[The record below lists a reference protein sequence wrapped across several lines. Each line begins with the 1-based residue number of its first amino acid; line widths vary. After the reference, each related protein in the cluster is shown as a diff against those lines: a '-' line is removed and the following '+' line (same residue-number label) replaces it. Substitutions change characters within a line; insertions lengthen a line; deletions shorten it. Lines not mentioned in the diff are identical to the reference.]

1 MGAVA
6 LITGS
11 TVGAGMLALPAVS
24 APAGIVPT
32 SAGLVAIWG
41 LLTLDALLIAEVNL
55 AALAARRSRSA
66 TDSQPSAGAAPAE
79 GGIVTLRQMAEFS
92 LGKAGK
98 ALTLVYLAL
107 AYSLLTAYCTKAAEV
122 LDYFAGGGL
131 PPLVGAGL
139 FCGAV
144 GGLLYKEG
152 TRTIDSLNQ
161 GLTTVLLA
169 LFAFI
174 LTAGASHSALPAAL
188 AAGPAGLAALRPCD
202 WGALEPAVPI
212 MFLALVYH
220 DLVPVIVSYL
230 GGDRRAIRS
239 AIVLGSL
246 VPLTMF
252 LSWEAVALSLLPAG
266 LADAADS
273 ATLLQASLALG
284 AEGGGSPGAALAAVP
299 AVLGPADALLGGV
312 QAAGGVPSGAAAASL
327 DAMAAGGG
335 FVDAS
340 VVGVPRAVDPL
351 QIFVRRAGPLV
362 GAVVEGFSFLAVM
375 TSFIGT
381 TLSLSETLRHEVP
394 PLLAEAGK
402 LVQRFAGA
410 DIPSETDDELA
421 CLAGSEPCDVAAAV
435 GGVPRREGSEGPAAL
450 GGDERAVALLL
461 TLCPPLALAASNPDS
476 FLGALEIA
484 GGYFMTLLYGILPP
498 LMAWQLREKL
508 QGQPTKAGQAAI
520 GSGAADQLPGA
531 PALQPV
537 QQQRLP
543 AAREGGAPPPPARPE
558 QQPWWRQQHEEMV
571 PGGLPVLASMFSVA
585 CLIEISRLAADAG
598 LTGGSGNAALQG
610 AIQAA
615 LHSPA
620 AASEAMMALLQAAPL

>member
-1 MGAVA
+1 M
-6 LITGS
+6 LLPGS
-11 TVGAGMLALPAVS
+11 RTSGGRSGRRREGGS
-24 APAGIVPT
+24 AAAAATAPP
-32 SAGLVAIWG
+32 
-41 LLTLDALLIAEVNL
+41 LT
-55 AALAARRSRSA
+55 AALRSPPAA
-66 TDSQPSAGAAPAE
+66 TAPN
-79 GGIVTLRQMAEFS
+79 
-92 LGKAGK
+92 
-98 ALTLVYLAL
+98 
-107 AYSLLTAYCTKAAEV
+107 
-122 LDYFAGGGL
+122 
-131 PPLVGAGL
+131 P
-139 FCGAV
+139 
-144 GGLLYKEG
+144 
-152 TRTIDSLNQ
+152 Q

-230 GGDRRAIRS
+230 GGAARSMPWRAASVAVGPRRTAQTYSTHAGCCASLVARPRLARLRRS

-381 TLSLSETLRHEVP
+381 TLSLSGE
-394 PLLAEAGK
+394 
-402 LVQRFAGA
+402 
-410 DIPSETDDELA
+410 
-421 CLAGSEPCDVAAAV
+421 
-435 GGVPRREGSEGPAAL
+435 
-450 GGDERAVALLL
+450 
-461 TLCPPLALAASNPDS
+461 
-476 FLGALEIA
+476 
-484 GGYFMTLLYGILPP
+484 
-498 LMAWQLREKL
+498 
-508 QGQPTKAGQAAI
+508 
-520 GSGAADQLPGA
+520 
-531 PALQPV
+531 
-537 QQQRLP
+537 RLP
-543 AAREGGAPPPPARPE
+543 A
-558 QQPWWRQQHEEMV
+558 WRQ
-571 PGGLPVLASMFSVA
+571 GLRA
-585 CLIEISRLAADAG
+585 
-598 LTGGSGNAALQG
+598 
-610 AIQAA
+610 
-615 LHSPA
+615 
-620 AASEAMMALLQAAPL
+620 

>member
-32 SAGLVAIWG
+32 SAGLVAIWA

-55 AALAARRSRSA
+55 AALAARSGRSNADSRSNA
-66 TDSQPSAGAAPAE
+66 DVGAAPAE

-144 GGLLYKEG
+144 GSLLYKEG
-152 TRTIDSLNQ
+152 TSTIDSLNQ
-161 GLTTVLLA
+161 GLTSVLLA

-174 LTAGASHSALPAAL
+174 LTAGASQSVLPAAL
-188 AAGPAGLAALRPCD
+188 AAGPAGLAALRPSD

-230 GGDRRAIRS
+230 RGDRRAIRT

-266 LADAADS
+266 LAEPAGGAG
-273 ATLLQASLALG
+273 LLQASLQLA
-284 AEGGGSPGAALAAVP
+284 AENGGSPAATLAAVP
-299 AVLGPADALLGGV
+299 AVLDPAAVLGSV
-312 QAAGGVPSGAAAASL
+312 QAVFSVPSVPGMPAVAPL
-327 DAMAAGGG
+327 DAALAEGL
-335 FVDAS
+335 VDAS
-340 VVGVPRAVDPL
+340 AVGMPIAVDPL
-351 QIFVRRAGPLV
+351 QVFVRRAGPLV
-362 GAVVEGFSFLAVM
+362 GSVVEAFSFLAVM

-381 TLSLSETLRHEVP
+381 SLSLSETLRTEVP

-402 LVQRFAGA
+402 LLQRSTGA
-410 DIPSETDDELA
+410 EASSNISDDELA
-421 CLAGSEPCDVAAAV
+421 CLASAGWAEGDAAEGGAPCQQSRQAE
-435 GGVPRREGSEGPAAL
+435 GGL
-450 GGDERAVALLL
+450 GGDERALALLL

-498 LMAWQLREKL
+498 LMAWQLRHKL
-508 QGQPTKAGQAAI
+508 QGKATQAGEAAK
-520 GSGAADQLPGA
+520 SGAAAVQRA
-531 PALQPV
+531 EQRQRPV
-537 QQQRLP
+537 EL
-543 AAREGGAPPPPARPE
+543 AGGAAERSAQPPL
-558 QQPWWRQQHEEMV
+558 PWWRQQHEEMV
-571 PGGLPVLASMFSVA
+571 PGGLPVLAGMFSAA
-585 CLIEISRLAADAG
+585 CLIEFSRLAADAG
-598 LTGGSGNAALQG
+598 LTGGPGNAAVQG
-610 AIQAA
+610 AIEAA

-620 AASEAMMALLQAAPL
+620 AASEAMMALLQAVPL